1 VLLGVAPF
9 GLITGV
15 AMVAS
20 GIPAAMAVLM
30 SITVFAGASMI
41 ASALASGVTVVLAH
55 GLPLRLA
62 VPLAALTGIGAGLA
76 LRK

>member
-1 VLLGVAPF
+1 ML
-9 GLITGV
+9 
-15 AMVAS
+15 
-20 GIPAAMAVLM
+20 AA
-30 SITVFAGASMI
+30 
-41 ASALASGVTVVLAH
+41 ALASGVTVVLAH